1 MPGINQNGYS
11 YRNIS
16 ASANVSN
23 VSCTLAGVFCST
35 STSGTIAI
43 YDSATTTTSLPVTGT
58 IALTAGQFYSV
69 PAGLGYGCYV
79 VIGGTA
85 NVTVFT
91 A

>member
-1 MPGINQNGYS
+1 MPGIVQNGYS
-11 YRNIS
+11 YHYLA
-16 ASANVSN
+16 ASANVSS
-23 VSCTLAGVFCST
+23 VPCTLAGVLCSA
-35 STSGTIAI
+35 SSSGTIAI
-43 YDSATTTTSLPVTGT
+43 YDSATTTTTLPVSGT
-58 IALTAGQFYSV
+58 IALTAGQFYSI